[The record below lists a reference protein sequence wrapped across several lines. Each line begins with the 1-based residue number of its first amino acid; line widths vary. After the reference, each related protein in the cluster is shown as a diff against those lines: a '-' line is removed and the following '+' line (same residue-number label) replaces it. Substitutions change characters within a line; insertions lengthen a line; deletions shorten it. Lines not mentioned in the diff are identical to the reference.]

1 MTEIRR
7 FDDAEA
13 LAQAAAQFFVDA
25 ANAAIK
31 ARGRF
36 NVVLSGGSTPRDLH
50 CILAQKFHDAVA
62 WSKVNVF
69 WGDERPVAPDHPDSN
84 YHMAKET
91 LLDAVPIPP
100 ENVHRMPSEHEPQEA
115 ATAYT
120 ETLKQHFEGQFPTF
134 DLIFLG
140 MGDDGHTA
148 SLFPGTAALQEHDQ
162 WVIANHVPKLST
174 WRITLTIPVINA
186 AHQIAFL
193 VSGTKKADTLREVV
207 NGPYLPEQFPA
218 QYIEPSNGVLIW
230 FVDEAAGSL
239 I

>member
-69 WGDERPVAPDHPDSN
+69 WGDDREQLSHGERNLA
-84 YHMAKET
+84 
-91 LLDAVPIPP
+91 
-100 ENVHRMPSEHEPQEA
+100 
-115 ATAYT
+115 
-120 ETLKQHFEGQFPTF
+120 
-134 DLIFLG
+134 
-140 MGDDGHTA
+140 
-148 SLFPGTAALQEHDQ
+148 
-162 WVIANHVPKLST
+162 
-174 WRITLTIPVINA
+174 
-186 AHQIAFL
+186 
-193 VSGTKKADTLREVV
+193 
-207 NGPYLPEQFPA
+207 
-218 QYIEPSNGVLIW
+218 
-230 FVDEAAGSL
+230 
-239 I
+239 